1 MLEVGF
7 ETGSEID
14 DQENRMRKPV
24 TKLATELEVGE
35 IHTNGEEWGDLLVRH
50 VDLPPGVDFTPL
62 FNGLPDNRCPCAH
75 WGYIIEGSI
84 HIRYADGT
92 EDINRAGDLYYWPG
106 GHTGWTDEGVI
117 FIEFSSAKDL
127 APVLKHVSAQLAPAG

>member
-24 TKLATELEVGE
+24 TQLATELEVGE

-62 FNGLPDNRCPCAH
+62 FNGLPDDRCQCAH

-92 EDINRAGDLYYWPG
+92 EDVNRAGDLYHWPG

-127 APVLKHVSAQLAPAG
+127 VPVLKHVSAQLAPAG